1 MNYPS
6 LLLSLTGGTREPVTP
21 HVSETRTEQAA
32 LRYWRGQ
39 SSPTARLPAVTS
51 SRYDLLDLAHQL
63 HHLSG
68 PIVDAS
74 DDGGGHGDTARRD
87 NSCMPAT
94 TLVAQIQAQTSI
106 YELWW
111 TYCAL

>member
-21 HVSETRTEQAA
+21 HVSETRTEQAT

-51 SRYDLLDLAHQL
+51 TRGNPSDLE
-63 HHLSG
+63 HLLSYLVG
-68 PIVDAS
+68 PLIGTS
-74 DDGGGHGDTARRD
+74 DDGSDHGGTEERDGGATPVETTATQPNVR
-87 NSCMPAT
+87 
-94 TLVAQIQAQTSI
+94 TSI
-106 YELWW
+106 YVLWG
-111 TYCAL
+111 T